1 MIKIEEIER
10 TVKNN
15 DFYQNYLDKEITL
28 FVDDKDRVHRRDG
41 ILRGIDHTH
50 YHLEITYGPKMGH
63 IVSFLRT
70 DVKRIELKFAEG

>member
-1 MIKIEEIER
+1 MKER
-10 TVKNN
+10 NKGMMNKN
-15 DFYQNYLDKEITL
+15 FYENYINKEICL
-28 FVDDKDRVHRRDG
+28 FVSDSDRVHRRDG

-70 DVKRIELKFAEG
+70 DVKRIELVVKRGGDP